1 MRKLFLLL
9 FFISCPAFGQADQI
23 QFPAPLFW
31 DANTDG
37 VTVEYGAYSS
47 STSCTDPN
55 PSPANCVAFTKVAT
69 VSHTPLTICTPDC
82 ITWTDPGPVVFDQST
97 FYRVTAL
104 NSSGN
109 ESAFSDEL
117 ELIWLEPTPD
127 VPGKPRT
134 TTTLTFII
142 RENGP
147 QVDEVVGQFVRGLR
161 TSP

>member
-9 FFISCPAFGQADQI
+9 FFISPALGQAEQI

-47 STSCTDPN
+47 NASCTDPN
-55 PSPANCVAFTKVAT
+55 PSPATCVAFNRVAT
-69 VSHTPLTICTPDC
+69 VSHTPLTVCSPDC
-82 ITWTDPGPVVFDQST
+82 ITWTDPGPVVFGQST

-104 NSSGN
+104 NSSGD
-109 ESAFSDEL
+109 ESAFSEEL

-127 VPGKPRT
+127 IPGKPRT

-142 RENGP
+142 RERGP
-147 QVDEVVGQFVRGLR
+147 QVAEVVGKFVSGLR

>member
-1 MRKLFLLL
+1 MRKLLILL
-9 FFISCPAFGQADQI
+9 FFIGCPAFGQVQQI

-47 STSCTDPN
+47 STSCTHPN
-55 PSPANCVAFTKVAT
+55 PSPAKFVALNRVAT

-82 ITWTDPGPVVFDQST
+82 ITWTDPGPVVFGQST

-104 NSSGN
+104 NSSGD
-109 ESAFSDEL
+109 ESAFSEEL

-127 VPGKPRT
+127 VPGRPRT
-134 TTTLTFII
+134 NTVITFLI

-147 QVDEVVGQFVRGLR
+147 QVDEVVGQFVSGLR